1 MRKLLFL
8 ITTLVLTGCGIKND
22 NKIGYELDILDG
34 IDKTCFDTAVDAFA
48 NNSDF
53 EMFINPKLSNGKVIG
68 YKMDIDGQS
77 SNAVLS
83 EFYQTANKL
92 SQDFKNLLR
101 QQCPF

>member
-8 ITTLVLTGCGIKND
+8 ITALVLTGCGIKND